1 MRRPK
6 SRRRSE
12 PRRCVVS
19 VLMSLVSLACQ
30 SSRAQVTPTCI
41 SGATSVRRSRPGIA
55 LLELEMPSDPITGQ
69 TTCPSAVVVGSTP
82 EAAMPHTT
90 IGQWRSIAYRFG
102 RVFTIS
108 RLRRGTIA
116 VWLCTTTTA
125 SSGPALRTRYH
136 MPRLSGPGTATT
148 KRAHRSQGD
157 DPSPCP
163 APALTGPLSPTS
175 RETARSVRS
184 IIPDRPRIGKT
195 GLTLGMHAPS
205 WTARSP
211 VGASTEWS
219 RRPAAYL

>member
-1 MRRPK
+1 MSGGEASAGGLRCAESTERVRSIASKLGTTSEGWSWRRD
-6 SRRRSE
+6 
-12 PRRCVVS
+12 
-19 VLMSLVSLACQ
+19 
-30 SSRAQVTPTCI
+30 
-41 SGATSVRRSRPGIA
+41 RRSRPVAGR
-55 LLELEMPSDPITGQ
+55 
-69 TTCPSAVVVGSTP
+69 
-82 EAAMPHTT
+82 AMPHTT
-90 IGQWRSIAYRFG
+90 MGQRGIPYRPG

-116 VWLCTTTTA
+116 GWLCTTTTA

-136 MPRLSGPGTATT
+136 VPKLSSPGTSTT
-148 KRAHRSQGD
+148 NRAHRSQGD

-211 VGASTEWS
+211 VGASTE
-219 RRPAAYL
+219 